1 MAHTLS
7 SRTASDLGKAHV
19 LVVEDEPFI
28 AYDLALAVE
37 DAHGLPVGPA
47 ATVREA
53 LNLINSREIDAAI
66 LDMTLS
72 DGTAGPILEALEGR
86 GVPVVLHTA
95 TPLSPPLSERFSQ
108 VAIFT
113 KPTAAAVL
121 TLYLAEQLHR

>member
-37 DAHGLPVGPA
+37 DAHGSPVGPA

-53 LNLINSREIDAAI
+53 LDLISSREIDAAI
-66 LDMTLS
+66 LDVTLS
-72 DGTAGPILEALEGR
+72 DGTAEPILEALEEK

-95 TPLSPPLSERFSQ
+95 TALPPALSKRFSQ
-108 VAIFT
+108 AAIYT

-121 TLYLAEQLHR
+121 TLYLAERLHR